1 MLRSDFM
8 IHVCFALRDET
19 GKGSKFAGTSM
30 LSMFENNSKSEASIT
45 VHILHDNT
53 LTDDNRDKFS
63 FLAERYG
70 QLVKFYNVE
79 TLCADKLAAI
89 KNRFPKIDK
98 ARFNYTAFYKFLIP
112 QVLSKDIAK
121 AIYLETNTLIN
132 LDINML
138 WNVELGEKV
147 LGVVPAIAIGNDIHV
162 QSKLVTDHFVKA
174 EDYFDCSVMLMNL
187 NLLRDREEKIAAGIN
202 FVSEKNY
209 RSFLDTAVLNYCF
222 ALETVKLSAQA
233 NQFVRWA
240 RRNREPVMKK
250 IYTYTGDTLQLETRD
265 QFNLLWL
272 EYYSATPW
280 LDANTLGE
288 LFKGFRMLYAQL
300 NDRMK
305 TSLRTT
311 SAVVS
316 GKKRA
321 FFTMP
326 QNVQAVKKLFA
337 VRDDEEIIPAGSPES
352 IQILIEAMK
361 RAAGEKIFFI
371 VIPKFRFDVLTKAGF
386 AFGKNFVNGMEYLS
400 ELNKLPVINSN
411 QLIKAM

>member
-1 MLRSDFM
+1 M

-19 GKGSKFAGTSM
+19 GKGSKFAGTAM
-30 LSMFENNSKSEASIT
+30 FSMFANISQAVTSIT

-63 FLAERYG
+63 YLAGRYG

-79 TLCADKLAAI
+79 TRCADKLAEI

-98 ARFNYTAFYKFLIP
+98 ARFNYAAFYKFLIP

-121 AIYLETNTLIN
+121 AIYLETNTLVN

-147 LGVVPAIAIGNDIHV
+147 LGVVPALAIGSDIHV

-187 NLLRDREEKIAAGIN
+187 NLLREKKETIASGMN

-209 RSFLDTAVLNYCF
+209 RSSLDTAVMNQCF

-240 RRNREPVMKK
+240 RRNNEPLMKK
-250 IYTYTGDTLQLETRD
+250 IYTYTGDSLQLEIND
-265 QFNLLWL
+265 PFNRLWV
-272 EYYSATPW
+272 EYYSKTPW
-280 LDANTLGE
+280 LNAETLGK
-288 LFKGFRMLYAQL
+288 LFESFRIIYAQL
-300 NDRMK
+300 SDRMK
-305 TSLRTT
+305 TSMRTT

-326 QNVQAVKKLFA
+326 QNVQAIKKLFD
-337 VRDDEEIIPAGSPES
+337 VRDDEEIIPAGSPDS
-352 IQILIEAMK
+352 IKILIEAMK
-361 RAAGEKIFFI
+361 RSAGEKIFFI
-371 VIPKFRFDVLTKAGF
+371 VIPKFRFDILTKAGF
-386 AFGKNFVNGMEYLS
+386 VFGKNFVNGIEYLS

>member
-1 MLRSDFM
+1 M

-19 GKGSKFAGTSM
+19 GKGSKFAGTAM
-30 LSMFENNSKSEASIT
+30 LSMFANNSKSDNSIT

-53 LTDDNRDKFS
+53 LTDENRDKFS
-63 FLAERYG
+63 YLAGRFG

-79 TLCADKLAAI
+79 TRCADKLAEI
-89 KNRFPKIDK
+89 KSRFPKIDK
-98 ARFNYTAFYKFLIP
+98 ARFNYAAFYKFLIP
-112 QVLSKDIAK
+112 QVLSLDIAK
-121 AIYLETNTLIN
+121 AIYLETNTLVN
-132 LDINML
+132 LDINRL

-187 NLLRDREEKIAAGIN
+187 NLLRGREETIAAGMN

-209 RSFLDTAVLNYCF
+209 RSFLDLTVLNYCF
-222 ALETVKLSAQA
+222 ALETLKLSAQA

-240 RRNREPVMKK
+240 RRNREPLMKK
-250 IYTYTGDTLQLETRD
+250 IYTYTADSLQLDVND

-272 EYYSATPW
+272 EYYSGTPW
-280 LDANTLGE
+280 LDAETLGR
-288 LFKGFRMLYAQL
+288 LFEGFRRIYAQL

-305 TSLRTT
+305 TSMRST
-311 SAVVS
+311 SAIVS

-326 QNVQAVKKLFA
+326 QNVQVVKKLFT
-337 VRDDEEIIPAGSPES
+337 VRDDEEIITAGKPES
-352 IQILIEAMK
+352 IQILIDAM
-361 RAAGEKIFFI
+361 RRTAGTTVFFI
-371 VIPKFRFDVLTKAGF
+371 VIPKFQFSALVKAGF
-386 AFGKNFVNGMEYLS
+386 SFGKDFVNGIEYLS